1 MDMAQ
6 TVALM
11 LAGGIAVP
19 ILQAIKK
26 ALGWQGPVML
36 WLSFAASVI
45 LAVLVLLMFGQISLV
60 GLFTNPGILFGASSI
75 VMTLAQL
82 IYGSIKDQL

>member
-1 MDMAQ
+1 MEMAQ

-36 WLSFAASVI
+36 WLSFVASVI
-45 LAVLVLLMFGQISLV
+45 LAVLVLLMFGQISLA
-60 GLFTNPGILFGASSI
+60 GIFANPEILFGASGI